1 MGAAIQGRQSL
12 LLCSLPSLPSSPLHP
27 HEHQVFIRNRVA
39 ARGERHCPRNPVDL
53 VRAMAPLNS
62 DACRLLRTL
71 LAPLS
76 IPPSE
81 PGATARTVKD
91 RPAQAAT
98 AAVVVVAVAVP
109 AGAVAARYE
118 IELGDYPYDQNLSS
132 TTTTATTTATTS
144 AEESPSTPS
153 IRSPQSEFQEP
164 CNRSTSPTFSIDTHL
179 SCASSSA
186 VDYSDAKELTRSS
199 KLASGG
205 GPARTTHKRAQSE
218 TLWRQY
224 WD

>member
-1 MGAAIQGRQSL
+1 
-12 LLCSLPSLPSSPLHP
+12 
-27 HEHQVFIRNRVA
+27 
-39 ARGERHCPRNPVDL
+39 
-53 VRAMAPLNS
+53 MAPLNS

-91 RPAQAAT
+91 RPAQAAVAVG
-98 AAVVVVAVAVP
+98 AAAPVASVAVA
-109 AGAVAARYE
+109 AARYE

-132 TTTTATTTATTS
+132 TSTTTTTTTTS
-144 AEESPSTPS
+144 AEESQSTPS
-153 IRSPQSEFQEP
+153 IRAPQSECKEP
-164 CNRSTSPTFSIDTHL
+164 CNRSTSPTSSIDTHL

-186 VDYSDAKELTRSS
+186 IDYSYAKELTRPS